1 MDPYVQDLN
10 IEILYRT
17 VSFRTHMSGKVFHFS
32 PTKFCLQAVIFS
44 SLKTQ
49 RNPKGIFP
57 NNIITFSSRKVM
69 RKRKNINREIFFD
82 LKLNFQFSISEE
94 SI

>member
-10 IEILYRT
+10 IEILHRT

-32 PTKFCLQAVIFS
+32 PTKFCLQAVIFF

-49 RNPKGIFP
+49 R
-57 NNIITFSSRKVM
+57 
-69 RKRKNINREIFFD
+69 
-82 LKLNFQFSISEE
+82 
-94 SI
+94 